1 MMDDDGGWRRME
13 DDGVLT
19 NILTLLETKS
29 HALDP
34 APRQLH
40 IEKYTSDQLFEQS
53 CQYSPS

>member
-1 MMDDDGGWRRME
+1 MEDDGGWRMME

-19 NILTLLETKS
+19 NILTLVETKS

-40 IEKYTSDQLFEQS
+40 IEKYTLDQLFEQS
-53 CQYSPS
+53 CQHSPS